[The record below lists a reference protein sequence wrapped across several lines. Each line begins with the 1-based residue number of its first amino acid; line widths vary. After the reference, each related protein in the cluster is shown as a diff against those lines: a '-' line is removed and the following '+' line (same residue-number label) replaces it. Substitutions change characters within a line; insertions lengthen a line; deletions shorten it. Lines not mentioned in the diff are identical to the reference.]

1 MTYNCQHIT
10 AYQHHESVVHVFCR
24 LPSWYKSAIF
34 NELYFVSDGGSV
46 WLDKLDDNSEREV
59 HATQLINDYGKF
71 AYLEGRRFYVKVT
84 RPHKADCCIYLYL
97 VSRYSIYVGCMYSK
111 FLKWPIV
118 SMQHKS

>member
-1 MTYNCQHIT
+1 M
-10 AYQHHESVVHVFCR
+10 FCR

-71 AYLEGRRFYVKVT
+71 AYLEGRRFHIYCST
-84 RPHKADCCIYLYL
+84 PHEI
-97 VSRYSIYVGCMYSK
+97 R
-111 FLKWPIV
+111 
-118 SMQHKS
+118 